1 MITLAKELRLVDLQ
15 NVALY
20 QLFEENLL
28 KNFKLVENVK

>member
-1 MITLAKELRLVDLQ
+1 MITLAEELRLVDLQ
-15 NVALY
+15 NVAIY